1 MIKGCRKNVV
11 WIRNTGSDMF
21 EEAYFIVSDKKTE
34 KNTTDCDMLTEANR
48 LIAESPVAGSFYR
61 DTQRHSRKVTER
73 VGVGKAVW
81 FMLGASVTTALN
93 AVIYFI
99 V

>member
-11 WIRNTGSDMF
+11 WIRNTGSEMF
-21 EEAYFIVSDKKTE
+21 EEAYFIVSDKKME
-34 KNTTDCDMLTEANR
+34 QKTTDCDMLSEASR
-48 LIAESPVAGSFYR
+48 LIAESPVAGNFYGG
-61 DTQRHSRKVTER
+61 TQKRKRKGTEGF
-73 VGVGKAVW
+73 GVGKAVW

-93 AVIYFI
+93 AMIYFI